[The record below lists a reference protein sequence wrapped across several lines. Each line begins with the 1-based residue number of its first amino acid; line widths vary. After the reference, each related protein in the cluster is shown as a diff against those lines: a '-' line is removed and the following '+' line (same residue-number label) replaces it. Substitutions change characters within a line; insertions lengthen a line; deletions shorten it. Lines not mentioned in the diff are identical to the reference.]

1 MSDTARWPVLPA
13 ELASETDQLSCG
25 TVYLT
30 VPVRN
35 GAIQVGS
42 FGQLPTATIEVRRT
56 PSAITVRRT
65 DGAALQ
71 AQIIY
76 RTEAGPELR
85 SDVFIDAVPALH
97 LRRLTQPDGRSVWL
111 ASPWHRTRRDAELV
125 SLIKTIVAFGV
136 AKQRQTAT
144 HRRLPATGYRLPA
157 SA

>member
-1 MSDTARWPVLPA
+1 MLPA
-13 ELASETDQLSCG
+13 ELASETDELECG

-30 VPVRN
+30 APVLK
-35 GAIQVGS
+35 GVIQVGS
-42 FGQLPTATIEVRRT
+42 FGQLPTAEIEVRRT

-65 DGAALQ
+65 DGVALQ
-71 AQIIY
+71 AQIIH

-97 LRRLTQPDGRSVWL
+97 LRRLTQPDGTSLWL
-111 ASPWHRTRRDAELV
+111 AAPWHRTRRDVELV

-136 AKQRQTAT
+136 AKQRQTAPP
-144 HRRLPATGYRLPA
+144 RRLPA